1 MSQFVVNDPVYG
13 FVSVPRGLLC
23 ELINHPAFQRL
34 SRIRQLGMSALV
46 YPGATHTRWAHSLG
60 AYHLMREAFRAL
72 KEKGVFVFDVEEEG
86 AEIAILLHD
95 IGHGPFSHVL
105 EHTLIEHLSHEE
117 ITRALMRRL
126 NREFGGALGMAIQ
139 IYSDEY
145 PKRFLHQLICSQ
157 LDTDRLDYLCRDSFY
172 TGVREGNIGAARLIK
187 MLSVADDRLVVE
199 GKGLYSVE
207 NYLMARRLMYWQVYL
222 HKTAVSAE
230 EMLRAALE
238 RAKEL
243 TRGGVRLFASPQLEY
258 FLRSEVQTSHFE
270 EDEECINHFLN
281 LNDSDILCALGVW
294 QHSEDAVLSALAG
307 GFVNRRLFKA
317 DIFEGNVSGDTLDDC
332 RERVAAQLHIP
343 LEATRYFVRRRFVSK
358 EMYSANAEGIKVQM
372 PDGAIA
378 DVSDVSHIVRGEA
391 VTMEEGR
398 TYVFHPEWKQ

>member
-60 AYHLMREAFRAL
+60 AYHLMREAFRSL

-222 HKTAVSAE
+222 HKTAVAAE

-243 TRGGVRLFASPQLEY
+243 TRGGVQLFASPQLEY

-294 QHSEDAVLSALAG
+294 QHSEDTVLSALAG

-317 DIFEGNVSGDTLDDC
+317 DIFEGNVSGEALDDR

>member
-222 HKTAVSAE
+222 HKTAVAAE

-317 DIFEGNVSGDTLDDC
+317 DIFEGNVSGEALDDC
-332 RERVAAQLHIP
+332 REQVAAQLHIP

>member
-60 AYHLMREAFRAL
+60 AYHLMREAFRSL

-145 PKRFLHQLICSQ
+145 PKHFLHQLICSQ

-222 HKTAVSAE
+222 HKTAVAAE

-243 TRGGVRLFASPQLEY
+243 TRGGVQLFASPQLEY

-317 DIFEGNVSGDTLDDC
+317 DIFEGNVSGEALDDC
-332 RERVAAQLHIP
+332 REQVAAQLHIP

>member
-60 AYHLMREAFRAL
+60 AYHLMREAFHAL

-126 NREFGGALGMAIQ
+126 NRELGGALGMAIQ

-222 HKTAVSAE
+222 HKTAVAAE

-317 DIFEGNVSGDTLDDC
+317 DIFEGNVSGEALDDC
-332 RERVAAQLHIP
+332 REQVAAQLHIP

>member
-60 AYHLMREAFRAL
+60 AYHLMREAFRSL

-222 HKTAVSAE
+222 HKTAVAAE

-243 TRGGVRLFASPQLEY
+243 TREGVRLFASPQLEY

-317 DIFEGNVSGDTLDDC
+317 DIFEGNVSGEALDDC
-332 RERVAAQLHIP
+332 REQVAAQLHIP

-391 VTMEEGR
+391 VTKEEGR

>member
-126 NREFGGALGMAIQ
+126 NGEFGGALSMAIQ
-139 IYSDEY
+139 IYCDEY

-222 HKTAVSAE
+222 HKTAVAAE
-230 EMLRAALE
+230 EMLRSALE

-243 TRGGVRLFASPQLEY
+243 TREGVRLFASPQLEY

-294 QHSEDAVLSALAG
+294 QHSADAVLSALAG

-317 DIFEGNVSGDTLDDC
+317 DIFEGKISAETLDDC
-332 RERVAAQLHIP
+332 RKQVAQQLHIP

-372 PDGAIA
+372 PDGVIA

>member
-34 SRIRQLGMSALV
+34 SRIKQLGMSALV

-60 AYHLMREAFRAL
+60 AYHLMREAFRSL

-222 HKTAVSAE
+222 HKTAVAAE

-317 DIFEGNVSGDTLDDC
+317 DIFEGNVSGEALDDC

>member
-126 NREFGGALGMAIQ
+126 NRELGGALGMAIQ

-145 PKRFLHQLICSQ
+145 PKHFLHQLICSQ

-222 HKTAVSAE
+222 HKTAVAAE

-317 DIFEGNVSGDTLDDC
+317 DIFEGNVSVGALDDC

-343 LEATRYFVRRRFVSK
+343 MEATRYFVRRRFVSK

>member
-46 YPGATHTRWAHSLG
+46 YPGATHTRWAHSPG
-60 AYHLMREAFRAL
+60 AYHLMREAFRSL

-222 HKTAVSAE
+222 HKTAVAAE

-243 TRGGVRLFASPQLEY
+243 TRGGVQLFASPQLEY

-317 DIFEGNVSGDTLDDC
+317 DIFEGNVSGEALDDC

-391 VTMEEGR
+391 VTKEEGR

>member
-60 AYHLMREAFRAL
+60 AYHLMREAFRSL

-222 HKTAVSAE
+222 HKTAVAAE

-243 TRGGVRLFASPQLEY
+243 TRGGVQLFASPQLEY

-270 EDEECINHFLN
+270 EDDECINHFLN

-317 DIFEGNVSGDTLDDC
+317 DIFEGNVSVEALDDC

-391 VTMEEGR
+391 VTKEEGR

>member
-222 HKTAVSAE
+222 HKTAVAAE

-317 DIFEGNVSGDTLDDC
+317 DIFEGNVSGEALDDC

-343 LEATRYFVRRRFVSK
+343 PEATRYFVRRRFVSK

-391 VTMEEGR
+391 VTKEEGR

>member
-222 HKTAVSAE
+222 HKTAVAAE

-307 GFVNRRLFKA
+307 GFMNRRLFKA
-317 DIFEGNVSGDTLDDC
+317 DIFEGNVSVEALDDC

>member
-117 ITRALMRRL
+117 ITHALMRRL

-222 HKTAVSAE
+222 HKTAVAAE

-258 FLRSEVQTSHFE
+258 FLRSELQTSHFE

-317 DIFEGNVSGDTLDDC
+317 DIFEGNVSGEALDDC
-332 RERVAAQLHIP
+332 REQVAAQLHIP

-391 VTMEEGR
+391 VTKEEGR

>member
-60 AYHLMREAFRAL
+60 AYHLMREAFHAL

-222 HKTAVSAE
+222 HKTAVAAE

-317 DIFEGNVSGDTLDDC
+317 DIFEGNVSGEALDDC

>member
-157 LDTDRLDYLCRDSFY
+157 LDTDRLDYLSRDSFY

-222 HKTAVSAE
+222 HKTAVAAE

-243 TRGGVRLFASPQLEY
+243 TRGGVQLFASPQLEY

-317 DIFEGNVSGDTLDDC
+317 DIFEGNVSGEALDDC

-391 VTMEEGR
+391 VTKEEGR

>member
-60 AYHLMREAFRAL
+60 AYHLMREAFRSL

-126 NREFGGALGMAIQ
+126 NRELGGALGMAIQ

-222 HKTAVSAE
+222 HKTAVAAE

-243 TRGGVRLFASPQLEY
+243 TRGGVQLFASPQLEY

-391 VTMEEGR
+391 VTKEEGR

>member
-126 NREFGGALGMAIQ
+126 NGEFGGALSMAIQ
-139 IYSDEY
+139 IYCDEY

-222 HKTAVSAE
+222 HKTAVAAE
-230 EMLRAALE
+230 EMLRSALE

-243 TRGGVRLFASPQLEY
+243 TREGVRLFASPQLEY

-294 QHSEDAVLSALAG
+294 QHSADAVLSALAG

-317 DIFEGNVSGDTLDDC
+317 DIFEGKISAETLDDC
-332 RERVAAQLHIP
+332 RKQVAQQLHIP
-343 LEATRYFVRRRFVSK
+343 LEATRYFVRSRFVSK

>member
-1 MSQFVVNDPVYG
+1 MSLFVVNDPVYG

-222 HKTAVSAE
+222 HKTAVAAE

-317 DIFEGNVSGDTLDDC
+317 DIFEGNVSGEALDDC
-332 RERVAAQLHIP
+332 REQVAAQLHIP

>member
-60 AYHLMREAFRAL
+60 AYHLMREAFRSL

-222 HKTAVSAE
+222 HKTAVAAE

-243 TRGGVRLFASPQLEY
+243 TRGGVQLFASPQLEY

-317 DIFEGNVSGDTLDDC
+317 DIFEGNVSGEALDDC

-343 LEATRYFVRRRFVSK
+343 MEATRYFVRRRFVSK

-391 VTMEEGR
+391 VTKEEGR

>member
-23 ELINHPAFQRL
+23 ELINLPAVQRL

-60 AYHLMREAFRAL
+60 AYHLMREAFRSL

-222 HKTAVSAE
+222 HKTAVAAE

-243 TRGGVRLFASPQLEY
+243 TRGGVQLFASPQLEY

-317 DIFEGNVSGDTLDDC
+317 DIFEGNVSGEALDDC

-372 PDGAIA
+372 PDGVIA

-391 VTMEEGR
+391 VTKEEGR

>member
-60 AYHLMREAFRAL
+60 AYHLMREAFRSL

-126 NREFGGALGMAIQ
+126 NRELGGALGMAIQ

-145 PKRFLHQLICSQ
+145 PKHFLHQLICSQ

-222 HKTAVSAE
+222 HKTAVAAE

-243 TRGGVRLFASPQLEY
+243 TREGVRLFASPQLEY

-294 QHSEDAVLSALAG
+294 QHSADAVLSALAG
-307 GFVNRRLFKA
+307 RFVNRRLFKA
-317 DIFEGNVSGDTLDDC
+317 DIFEGKISAETLDDC
-332 RERVAAQLHIP
+332 RKQVAQQLHIP

>member
-222 HKTAVSAE
+222 HKTAVAAE

-294 QHSEDAVLSALAG
+294 QHSEDTVLSALAG

-317 DIFEGNVSGDTLDDC
+317 DIFEGNVSGEALDDC

-358 EMYSANAEGIKVQM
+358 EMYSANAESIKVQM

-391 VTMEEGR
+391 VTKEEGR

>member
-60 AYHLMREAFRAL
+60 AYHLMREAFRSL

-222 HKTAVSAE
+222 HKTAVAAE

-317 DIFEGNVSGDTLDDC
+317 DIFEGNVSGEALDDC

-343 LEATRYFVRRRFVSK
+343 MEATRYFVRRRFVSK

>member
-222 HKTAVSAE
+222 HKTAVAAE

-243 TRGGVRLFASPQLEY
+243 TRGGVRLFAFPQLEY

-398 TYVFHPEWKQ
+398 TYVFHPELKQ

>member
-60 AYHLMREAFRAL
+60 AYHLMREAFRSL

-222 HKTAVSAE
+222 HKTAVAAE

-372 PDGAIA
+372 PDDAIA

>member
-60 AYHLMREAFRAL
+60 AYHLMREAFRSL

-126 NREFGGALGMAIQ
+126 NRELGGALGMAIQ

-222 HKTAVSAE
+222 HKTAVAAE

-317 DIFEGNVSGDTLDDC
+317 DIFEGNVSGEALDDC
-332 RERVAAQLHIP
+332 RERVAAQLHMP

-391 VTMEEGR
+391 VTKEEGR

>member
-222 HKTAVSAE
+222 HKTAVAAE

-243 TRGGVRLFASPQLEY
+243 TRGGVQLFASPQLEY

-294 QHSEDAVLSALAG
+294 QHSEDAVRSALAG

-317 DIFEGNVSGDTLDDC
+317 DIFEGNVSVEALDDC

>member
-126 NREFGGALGMAIQ
+126 NGEFGGALSMAIQ
-139 IYSDEY
+139 IYCDEY

-222 HKTAVSAE
+222 HKTAVAAE

-243 TRGGVRLFASPQLEY
+243 TREGVRLFASPQLEY

-317 DIFEGNVSGDTLDDC
+317 DIFEGKISAETLDDC
-332 RERVAAQLHIP
+332 RKQVAQQLHIP
-343 LEATRYFVRRRFVSK
+343 LEATRYFVRSRFVSK

-398 TYVFHPEWKQ
+398 TYVFHPELKQ

>member
-72 KEKGVFVFDVEEEG
+72 KEKGVFVFDVEAEG
-86 AEIAILLHD
+86 ADLAILLHD

-139 IYSDEY
+139 IYSDDS

-222 HKTAVSAE
+222 HKTAVAAE

-317 DIFEGNVSGDTLDDC
+317 DIFEGNVSGEALDDC
-332 RERVAAQLHIP
+332 REQVAAQLHIP

>member
-126 NREFGGALGMAIQ
+126 NRELGGALGMAIQ

-222 HKTAVSAE
+222 HKTAVAAE

-243 TRGGVRLFASPQLEY
+243 TRGGVQLFASPQLEY

-270 EDEECINHFLN
+270 EDDECINHFLN

-391 VTMEEGR
+391 VTKEEGR

>member
-222 HKTAVSAE
+222 HKTAVAAE

-243 TRGGVRLFASPQLEY
+243 TRGGVRLFASPQLED

-391 VTMEEGR
+391 VTKEEGR

>member
-60 AYHLMREAFRAL
+60 AYHLMREAFRSL

-126 NREFGGALGMAIQ
+126 NRELGGALGMAIQ

-145 PKRFLHQLICSQ
+145 PKHFLHQLICSQ

-222 HKTAVSAE
+222 HKTAVAAE

-243 TRGGVRLFASPQLEY
+243 TRGGVQLFASPQLEY

-317 DIFEGNVSGDTLDDC
+317 DIFEGNVSSEALDDC

>member
-222 HKTAVSAE
+222 HKTAVAAE

-317 DIFEGNVSGDTLDDC
+317 DVFEGNVAGEALDDC

-343 LEATRYFVRRRFVSK
+343 PEATRYFVRRRFVSK

>member
-222 HKTAVSAE
+222 HKTAVAAE

-270 EDEECINHFLN
+270 EDEEFINHFLN

-317 DIFEGNVSGDTLDDC
+317 DIFEGNVSGEALDDC

>member
-222 HKTAVSAE
+222 HKTAVAAE

-258 FLRSEVQTSHFE
+258 FLHSEVQTSHFE

-307 GFVNRRLFKA
+307 GFMNRRLFKA
-317 DIFEGNVSGDTLDDC
+317 DIFEGNVSVEALDDC

>member
-60 AYHLMREAFRAL
+60 AYHLMREAFRSL

-126 NREFGGALGMAIQ
+126 NQEFGGALGMAIQ

-222 HKTAVSAE
+222 HKTAVAAE

-294 QHSEDAVLSALAG
+294 QHSEDAVLSALAD

-317 DIFEGNVSGDTLDDC
+317 DIFEGNVSGEALDDC
-332 RERVAAQLHIP
+332 RARVAAQLHIP

-391 VTMEEGR
+391 VTKEEGR

>member
-46 YPGATHTRWAHSLG
+46 YPGATHTRCAHSLG
-60 AYHLMREAFRAL
+60 AYHLMREAFRSL

-222 HKTAVSAE
+222 HKTAVAAE

-317 DIFEGNVSGDTLDDC
+317 DIFEGNVSGEALDDC
-332 RERVAAQLHIP
+332 REQVAAQLHIP

-391 VTMEEGR
+391 VTKEEGR

>member
-72 KEKGVFVFDVEEEG
+72 KEKGVFVFDVEEDG

-222 HKTAVSAE
+222 HKTAVAAE

-258 FLRSEVQTSHFE
+258 LLRSEVQTSHFE

-317 DIFEGNVSGDTLDDC
+317 DIFEGNVSGEALDDC

>member
-222 HKTAVSAE
+222 HKTAVAAE

-243 TRGGVRLFASPQLEY
+243 TRGGVQLFASPQLEY

-317 DIFEGNVSGDTLDDC
+317 DIFEGNVSGEALDDC

-343 LEATRYFVRRRFVSK
+343 PEATRYFVRRRFVSK

-391 VTMEEGR
+391 VTKEEGR

>member
-1 MSQFVVNDPVYG
+1 MSPFVVNDPVYG

-60 AYHLMREAFRAL
+60 AYHLMREAFRSL

-222 HKTAVSAE
+222 HKTAVAAE

-317 DIFEGNVSGDTLDDC
+317 DIFEGNVSGEALDDC
-332 RERVAAQLHIP
+332 REQVAAQLHIP